1 MQNLRYSLLFIPYL
15 ILFLVLASSCAGK
28 DPVVPEETANRDYK
42 YIYHAHAST
51 NSVGPRTS
59 YIII

>member
-51 NSVGPRTS
+51 NM
-59 YIII
+59 